1 MWLCNVAWRCMLL
14 SGCVVCGLYCGNVS
28 CCVALYCGVALHVI
42 WLCGLW
48 TVMWQC
54 ELLRG
59 FVLWRGV
66 ACCYLAVWFV
76 DCNVA
81 M

>member
-1 MWLCNVAWRCMLL
+1 MWQRELLCGFVMWLLPSCM
-14 SGCVVCGLYCGNVS
+14 
-28 CCVALYCGVALHVI
+28 VI

-48 TVMWQC
+48 TVMWQG

-59 FVLWRGV
+59 FVMWRGV

-81 M
+81 T

>member
-1 MWLCNVAWRCMLL
+1 M
-14 SGCVVCGLYCGNVS
+14 
-28 CCVALYCGVALHVI
+28 ALYCGVTLHVVI

-59 FVLWRGV
+59 FVMWRGV

>member
-1 MWLCNVAWRCMLL
+1 MICTVTWRGFVWFVYCN
-14 SGCVVCGLYCGNVS
+14 
-28 CCVALYCGVALHVI
+28 VALYCGVALHVVI

-59 FVLWRGV
+59 FVMWRGI